1 MNATSSRLRLVH
13 NLLAMTLLL
22 AATTA
27 CVPKGD
33 LEEAKVQVANCQD
46 EKAQLQAEITA
57 WEERFDRESS
67 RWTEMQASITDTVPA
82 ALNEFHAER
91 KRILEMVPEQVQ
103 SEVETYLNDYFAT
116 VMRGVE
122 MLSNDN
128 ADIKLQLQASS
139 MALEALGKD
148 TRSINT
154 KIDTTLAQERARQ
167 QAVQSR
173 IDDMAGML
181 ADTINEIKTFD
192 QTRINCKTCPDR
204 LKLNRKERE
213 AVLAFH
219 AELTSA
225 LADLQAPPPMID
237 DGSAGDDSNGQ
248 ASEAGDTAAMGAEAE
263 DEVEDP
269 R

>member
-1 MNATSSRLRLVH
+1 MNAMFSRLRSIH
-13 NLLAMTLLL
+13 TLLAIVLLPL
-22 AATTA
+22 ATTA

-33 LEEAKVQVANCQD
+33 LEEAEVQVANCQD
-46 EKAQLQAEITA
+46 EKAQLQAEVTA

-67 RWTEMQASITDTVPA
+67 RWTDMQASITDTVPA

-122 MLSNDN
+122 MLSKDN

-139 MALEALGKD
+139 MALQALGKD

-154 KIDTTLAQERARQ
+154 KIDTTLAEERARQ
-167 QAVQSR
+167 QAVQRR
-173 IDDMAGML
+173 IDDVAGML
-181 ADTINEIKTFD
+181 ADTINEIKNFD
-192 QTRINCKTCPDR
+192 QTRINCKTCPER

-213 AVLAFH
+213 ALLGFH

-237 DGSAGDDSNGQ
+237 DGGD
-248 ASEAGDTAAMGAEAE
+248 SEAGEHGAMDADAEAE
-263 DEVEDP
+263 GEVDTP
-269 R
+269 Q

>member
-1 MNATSSRLRLVH
+1 MNASTSRPFRVLQLFAAA
-13 NLLAMTLLL
+13 LLWLTA
-22 AATTA
+22 TA
-27 CVPKGD
+27 CVPKSD
-33 LEEAKVQVANCQD
+33 LEEAKVQVANCED
-46 EKAQLQAEITA
+46 EKAQMQAEIDA

-103 SEVETYLNDYFAT
+103 SEVETYLNDYFST

-122 MLSNDN
+122 MLSEDN

-139 MALEALGKD
+139 MALQALGAD
-148 TRSINT
+148 TRSINH
-154 KIDTTLAQERARQ
+154 KIDTTLADERARQ
-167 QAVQSR
+167 KAVQGR
-173 IDDMAGML
+173 IDAMAGTL
-181 ADTINEIKTFD
+181 ADTINEIKDFD
-192 QTRINCKTCPDR
+192 QTRINCKSCPDR

-219 AELTSA
+219 AELIA
-225 LADLQAPPPMID
+225 GLADLQAPAPMID
-237 DGSAGDDSNGQ
+237 NGSSGSDAGDDTMGDD
-248 ASEAGDTAAMGAEAE
+248 SEGEVDGA
-263 DEVEDP
+263 